1 MANKNLRCLNC
12 REYFPRESM
21 TRLPVG
27 HFHAQDCIVEYAQN
41 KRDSIKK
48 KNLAKDTRE
57 KKQRLKTRS
66 EWIKDC
72 QIWVNRYIKVRDEGR
87 GCISCPTKSN
97 DSDLLTGSRFDAGHY
112 RSVGSSPSL
121 RFYTL
126 NIARQCVKCNRD
138 LSGNTV
144 SMRSG
149 LVERYGKPKVEA
161 IEAMQKPL
169 KPDIEYCQ
177 RLIVLMKKK
186 IKLYKKLRDK

>member
-1 MANKNLRCLNC
+1 MAEKMKPVRPKKC
-12 REYFPRESM
+12 RVCKEPFKPFQTTQVVCGIKCARS
-21 TRLPVG
+21 
-27 HFHAQDCIVEYAQN
+27 HAQATIE
-41 KRDSIKK
+41 KK
-48 KNLAKDTRE
+48 TRKDARE
-57 KKQRLKTRS
+57 EKQRLKTRS

-72 QIWVNRYIKVRDEGR
+72 QIWVNRYIRVRDEGR

-97 DSDLLTGSRFDAGHY
+97 DNDLLTGSRFDAGHY

-144 SMRSG
+144 SMRAG
-149 LVERYGKPKVEA
+149 LVERYGKDKVEA

-177 RLIVLMKKK
+177 RLIVLMRKK

>member
-1 MANKNLRCLNC
+1 MKEVKPKKC
-12 REYFPRESM
+12 RVCKESFKPFQTTQVVCGVICARSHARATIEKK
-21 TRLPVG
+21 TR
-27 HFHAQDCIVEYAQN
+27 
-41 KRDSIKK
+41 
-48 KNLAKDTRE
+48 KDARE
-57 KKQRLKTRS
+57 KKQSLKTRS

-72 QIWVNRYIKVRDEGR
+72 QVWVNRYIKVRDEKR
-87 GCISCPTKSN
+87 GCISCPTQSN
-97 DSDLLTGSRFDAGHY
+97 DNDLLTGSRFDAGHY

-144 SMRSG
+144 SMRAG
-149 LVERYGKPKVEA
+149 LVERYGKAKVEA
-161 IEAMQKPL
+161 MEAMQNPL